1 MIDQSLIACRHS
13 GRAKLEL
20 TLPIAAAIA
29 AIAFWLLRI
38 VG

>member
-1 MIDQSLIACRHS
+1 MIDQSWIVCPHC

-29 AIAFWLLRI
+29 AMAFWLLRI